1 MLLIFIIGGAIFVGK
16 GAYMELAALFKIS
29 QGVYLTGAKEETGR
43 LIGSCIDS
51 VMVVETDP
59 QQVIVS
65 LNNASH
71 TMENV
76 VKTGELTLS
85 ILPTHTPENVI
96 ELFGM
101 NSSRD
106 TDKWGTVEY
115 ILYHDLPIYKNAV
128 AYMYLK
134 VKETIKTSGHHLFLC
149 DVVAGEAGTM
159 EEPLLYATYQAR
171 KAISNGPKHWR
182 CTVCGYLYDGEI
194 PFEELPDDWVCPLC
208 NQSKSV
214 FVEE

>member
-1 MLLIFIIGGAIFVGK
+1 MDLQ
-16 GAYMELAALFKIS
+16 ALFKIS
-29 QGVYLTGAKEETGR
+29 HGVYLTGTQDEQGR

-51 VMVVETDP
+51 VMVVEADP

-65 LNNASH
+65 MNNASY

-76 VKTGELTLS
+76 LKSGELTLS
-85 ILPTHTPENVI
+85 ILPADTPDNMI

-101 NSSRD
+101 HTSRD
-106 TDKWGTVEY
+106 TDKWGPTEH
-115 ILYHDLPIYKNAV
+115 ILYHNLPVYKNAV

-134 VKETIKTSGHHLFLC
+134 VKETLQTSGHHVFLC
-149 DVVAGEAGTM
+149 DVVDGQAGTM
-159 EEPLLYATYQAR
+159 ASPLLYADYQAR
-171 KAISNGPKHWR
+171 KASQSAQPKHWR
-182 CTVCGYLYDGEI
+182 CSICGYIYDGEI

-208 NQSKSV
+208 NQGKSV